1 MNRSIPWFRNALLV
15 GAVAATGLTTAR
27 AQSLPG
33 TLSGA
38 YTVNG
43 TGTAFNGGNSTLSG
57 TVTLSPGFFVDYLL
71 VGGGGGGSGGSS
83 GGGGGG
89 GGVVAGSLQLN
100 INSTSTLT
108 TGSGGAG
115 GNANAGAGG
124 NSTFGGMTAY
134 GGGAGGGNGTAASN
148 GASGG
153 GGLSGGGVPEGTY
166 FASGTAIYGG
176 QGFNGGRGY
185 SVTTGSA
192 AYPGGGGGGAGGAGQ
207 DATLN
212 ASGNGGIGRESFITG
227 SSVYYGGGGGGGGQ
241 TRGTAGTGGLGGGG
255 DGSILGNGSAGT
267 NGLGGGGGGSGFDGS
282 AKNGGA
288 GGSGVVVLRYAGPD
302 SATGGTES
310 SYTADGR
317 TYQVHQFTTVGNGSF
332 VLAFDSNN
340 FDAVLPGV
348 LSGAGGLAWAGP
360 GKLTLGGSNTFTGD
374 TLLSAGILQL
384 GHGQALGRST
394 FTGVSGTV
402 SFGGLTAATFGG
414 LSGNSNLA
422 LSNTSAS
429 AVALS
434 VGAND
439 QSTSYSGVLS
449 GAGGLTKIGTG
460 TLTLTGANTYSG
472 GTTVSVG
479 RLIGNATSLQGAIA
493 NSGVVEFNQT
503 GAGTYSGVMSGTG
516 GLVQSGAG
524 TLTLTATNT
533 YSGTTRVAGGG
544 IIINGSIAN
553 SAVTV
558 ENGGLLGG
566 SGTVGS
572 LIVQSGGTVSP
583 GNSPGTLNIN
593 GDIDWLGGGNYNW
606 QIVSATGT
614 AGTSWDL
621 LSAAGQ
627 LDLAALTVS
636 SKFNINLWTLGSGAD
651 GALADFNPNQSYT
664 WTILT
669 AGGGISGFAADKF
682 NINTAGFA
690 NTLAPGWGFSV
701 VENRGNLNLVYGAT
715 AIPEPGTWA
724 AAALLV
730 GGAAY
735 ARWRKRKA

>member
-1 MNRSIPWFRNALLV
+1 MSRSIPWFRNALLV

-100 INSTSTLT
+100 ISSTSTLT

-124 NSTFGGMTAY
+124 NTTFGGMTAY

-166 FASGTAIYGG
+166 FASGTAIYGS
-176 QGFNGGRGY
+176 QGFDGGRGY

-255 DGSILGNGSAGT
+255 NGSILGNGTAGM

-332 VLAFDSNN
+332 VLNFDSNN

-360 GKLTLGGSNTFTGD
+360 GKLTLGGNNTYAGTTTISNGTLQIGD
-374 TLLSAGILQL
+374 GGTAGTLGAGAVTNNAAMIFN
-384 GHGQALGRST
+384 RSDGAT
-394 FTGVSGTV
+394 VANLISGT
-402 SFGGLTAATFGG
+402 G
-414 LSGNSNLA
+414 
-422 LSNTSAS
+422 
-429 AVALS
+429 S
-434 VGAND
+434 VVK
-439 QSTSYSGVLS
+439 T
-449 GAGGLTKIGTG
+449 GTG
-460 TLTLTGANTYSG
+460 TLTLTGANTYIG

-533 YSGTTRVAGGG
+533 YSGTTRVAGGL
-544 IIINGSIAN
+544 IINGSIAN

-566 SGTVGS
+566 SGTLGG
-572 LIVQSGGTVSP
+572 LIVNSGGTISP
-583 GNSPGTLNIN
+583 GNSPGTQNVTGN
-593 GDIDWLGGGNYNW
+593 VVWNAGGNYNW
-606 QIVSATGT
+606 QIHNASPGGAGLSTGWDRISATG
-614 AGTSWDL
+614 SLD
-621 LSAAGQ
+621 LSA
-627 LDLAALTVS
+627 LTIGS
-636 SKFNINLWTLGSGAD
+636 QFNINLWSLSGVSPDAN
-651 GALADFNPNQSYT
+651 GNALNFDPSQSYT

-669 AGGGISGFAADKF
+669 AAGGISGYTGTSQFK
-682 NINTAGFA
+682 INTGAFNGTGGFV
-690 NTLAPGWGFSV
+690 NPLNGGSFSIAQSG
-701 VENRGNLNLVYGAT
+701 NNLNLVFTSAGGQP
-715 AIPEPGTWA
+715 IPEPGTWA

-730 GGAAY
+730 GGAAFM
-735 ARWRKRKA
+735 RWRKRKA